1 MRSAIFPSLLLTA
14 CVSTSLATSVPSLPM
29 DQRCKTAANDRAW
42 ISDALTA
49 WQTTVR
55 GFLKAPDRQLPM
67 IVAYDARCSYILA
80 APDNSTAQWLAA
92 EHRGEI
98 TLPHGGKIPPAPNA
112 FNAVTIAGD
121 NFVVMSL
128 PSIWR
133 PVAPKSE
140 IPLNWFLEGVLLH
153 ELGHWYQSAV
163 TPDISFPALL
173 KLRKRLPPSAN
184 ISDDSVQEAFEANA
198 AYVLAYEAERDMLYN
213 AASAP
218 TEHEARAY
226 TCDALNRL
234 RTRRIRYF
242 TGSNEHWAAVDEIS
256 LTTEGLGQWLSYK
269 WLTEGHSLARSL
281 VQSKLRGRYWSQDQ
295 GLAIFLTIDRL
306 VPHWQ
311 KRLFARSPAT
321 ADDLLELACDRQ

>member
-1 MRSAIFPSLLLTA
+1 
-14 CVSTSLATSVPSLPM
+14 M
-29 DQRCKTAANDRAW
+29 DQRCDTAAKDRAW
-42 ISDALTA
+42 LSDALTA
-49 WQTTVR
+49 WQKAVH
-55 GFLKAPDRQLPM
+55 GYLKAPDQQLPM

-80 APDNSTAQWLAA
+80 APASSAAQWSAA

-98 TLPHGGKIPPAPNA
+98 TLPNGGKIPPAPNA
-112 FNAVTIAGD
+112 FNAVTDAGH

-140 IPLNWFLEGVLLH
+140 IPLNWFLEGVLIH

-173 KLRKRLPPSAN
+173 KRLPPSAN

-198 AYVLAYEAERDMLYN
+198 GYVRAYEAERDLLYR

-218 TEHEARAY
+218 TDHEARAY
-226 TCDALNRL
+226 TCDALDRL
-234 RTRRIRYF
+234 RTRRTRYF

-269 WLTEGHSLARSL
+269 WLTEGHRLAPSL
-281 VQSKLRGRYWSQDQ
+281 VQSKLRGRYWSQEE

-311 KRLFARSPAT
+311 KRLFTRSPAT
-321 ADDLLELACDRQ
+321 ADDLLELACDRR

>member
-1 MRSAIFPSLLLTA
+1 VRSVVIFSVLLAACASASLT
-14 CVSTSLATSVPSLPM
+14 THVPDLPQ
-29 DQRCKTAANDRAW
+29 DQRCETAAEDRRW
-42 ISDALTA
+42 LSDALIA
-49 WQTTVR
+49 WQTALR
-55 GFLKAPDRQLPM
+55 DFLKSADQHLPM
-67 IVAYDARCSYILA
+67 IVVYDVRCSYTLA
-80 APDNSTAQWLAA
+80 AFPTSNVQWSPA

-98 TLPHGGKIPPAPNA
+98 ILPNGGNIPPAPNA
-112 FNAVTIAGD
+112 FNAVTDAGD

-140 IPLNWFLEGVLLH
+140 IPLNWFLEGVLIH

-173 KLRKRLPPSAN
+173 KRLPPSAN

-198 AYVLAYEAERDMLYN
+198 GYVRAYEAERDLLYR

-218 TEHEARAY
+218 NEHEARAY
-226 TCDALNRL
+226 TCDALDRL
-234 RTRRIRYF
+234 RTRRTRYF

-269 WLTEGHSLARSL
+269 RLTEKHRLAPSL
-281 VQSKLRGRYWSQDQ
+281 VQSKLRGRYWSQDE
-295 GLAIFLTIDRL
+295 GLGIFLTIDRL
-306 VPHWQ
+306 VPDWQ
-311 KRLFARSPAT
+311 KRLFTRSPTT
-321 ADDLLELACDRQ
+321 ADDLLELACDRR

>member
-14 CVSTSLATSVPSLPM
+14 CASSTLVTSVPSLPM
-29 DQRCKTAANDRAW
+29 DQRCDTAAKDRAW
-42 ISDALTA
+42 LSDALAA
-49 WQTTVR
+49 WQKAVP
-55 GFLKAPDRQLPM
+55 GFLKAPQQQLPV
-67 IVAYDARCSYILA
+67 IVVYDVRCSYTLA
-80 APDNSTAQWLAA
+80 TPASSITRWSAT
-92 EHRGEI
+92 EHGGEI

-112 FNAVTIAGD
+112 FNAVTDAGD

-173 KLRKRLPPSAN
+173 KRLPPSAN

-198 AYVLAYEAERDMLYN
+198 GYVRAYEAERDLLYR

-226 TCDALNRL
+226 TCDALDRL
-234 RTRRIRYF
+234 RIRRTRYF

-269 WLTEGHSLARSL
+269 WLTEGHRLAPSL
-281 VQSKLRGRYWSQDQ
+281 VQSKLRGRYWSQEE

-311 KRLFARSPAT
+311 KRLFTRSPAT
-321 ADDLLELACDRQ
+321 AHDLLELACDRR